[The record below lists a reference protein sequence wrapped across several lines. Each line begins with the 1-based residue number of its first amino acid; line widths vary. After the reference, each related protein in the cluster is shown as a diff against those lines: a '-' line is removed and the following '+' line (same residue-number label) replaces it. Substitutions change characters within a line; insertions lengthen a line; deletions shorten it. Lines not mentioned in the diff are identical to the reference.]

1 MMGPPNKA
9 AMKVV
14 TWDKSRA
21 RDMLIGPSGIDGIMG
36 EIVIESADRTFP
48 KALITAMN
56 TKVFEDREAVGNT
69 SQRYRF
75 YP

>member
-1 MMGPPNKA
+1 MIGPPNKA

-21 RDMLIGPSGIDGIMG
+21 RDTLIGPSGIEGIMG
-36 EIVIESADRTFP
+36 DIVIDSADKTFP

-56 TKVFEDREAVGNT
+56 TKVFEGKEDMKHT
-69 SQRYRF
+69 SHR
-75 YP
+75 